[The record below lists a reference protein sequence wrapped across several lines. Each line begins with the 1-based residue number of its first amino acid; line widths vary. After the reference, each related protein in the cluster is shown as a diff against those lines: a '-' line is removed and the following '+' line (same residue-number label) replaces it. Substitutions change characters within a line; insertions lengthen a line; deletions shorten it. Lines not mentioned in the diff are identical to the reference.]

1 MELAEV
7 QPGLGWLQQVGVVK
21 DEVITARF
29 RIGSGIT
36 GVGNVRRAGR
46 FFVICLRVIPETKP
60 NCRNPRERGQ
70 QSQLASRDANSEL
83 SKLDL
88 RVKRRDP

>member
-7 QPGLGWLQQVGVVK
+7 QPGLGWLQQVVVVK
-21 DEVITARF
+21 DEVNTARF

-36 GVGNVRRAGR
+36 GVDNVRHAGM
-46 FFVICLRVIPETKP
+46 FFGICLRVIPETKP
-60 NCRNPRERGQ
+60 HCRNSRQQGQ

>member
-7 QPGLGWLQQVGVVK
+7 QPGLGWLQQVVVVK
-21 DEVITARF
+21 DEVITARV

-60 NCRNPRERGQ
+60 NMSQPARKRAAIAISVERC
-70 QSQLASRDANSEL
+70 E
-83 SKLDL
+83 
-88 RVKRRDP
+88 

>member
-1 MELAEV
+1 VELAEV
-7 QPGLGWLQQVGVVK
+7 QPGLGWLQQVVVVK

-36 GVGNVRRAGR
+36 GVGNARHAGM

-60 NCRNPRERGQ
+60 NFRNPRERGQ